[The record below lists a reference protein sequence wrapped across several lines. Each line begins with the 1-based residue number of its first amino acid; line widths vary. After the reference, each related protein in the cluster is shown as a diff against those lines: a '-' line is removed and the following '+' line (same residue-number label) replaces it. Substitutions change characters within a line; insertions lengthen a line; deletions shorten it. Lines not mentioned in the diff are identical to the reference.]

1 MYILSR
7 NKNVKTVSSKQI
19 TYQDLFK
26 ELFITKYSTGKLP
39 RDIFIENG
47 FIPRML
53 GQSRIDYCSVRCRS
67 EGVRD
72 IEK

>member
-1 MYILSR
+1 MLSR

-26 ELFITKYSTGKLP
+26 ELFITKHSTGKLP

-47 FIPRML
+47 FTSRML
-53 GQSRIDYCSVRCRS
+53 GQSRIDYCSVRCHS